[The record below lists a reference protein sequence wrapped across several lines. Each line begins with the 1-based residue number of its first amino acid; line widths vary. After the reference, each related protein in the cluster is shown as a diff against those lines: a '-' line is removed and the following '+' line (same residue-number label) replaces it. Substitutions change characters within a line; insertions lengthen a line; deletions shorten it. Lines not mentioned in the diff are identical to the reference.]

1 MEYMKLDSLLA
12 KPGTPL
18 WRAFNSQWLGNEN
31 MDAFGELFV
40 NNWNTRRVDMAPL
53 YFGIFKDPHKES
65 SVAHSIRLRKRIDKY
80 LDDNHRDKE
89 WSWFHRHE
97 PRWQPLDL
105 ACLRRKHP
113 TLHMIE
119 SYIFVHI
126 VHSNPNPFFTPL
138 HLIPSVMYQP
148 DLYM

>member
-1 MEYMKLDSLLA
+1 MERWKVYMKLDSLLA

-65 SVAHSIRLRKRIDKY
+65 SVAHSFRLRKTIDKY

-89 WSWFHRHE
+89 WIVGFTGMNHDGNHWTLLVCVVS
-97 PRWQPLDL
+97 
-105 ACLRRKHP
+105 
-113 TLHMIE
+113 TLHFI
-119 SYIFVHI
+119 
-126 VHSNPNPFFTPL
+126 
-138 HLIPSVMYQP
+138 
-148 DLYM
+148 